1 MELRPACHPEK
12 DIFLFKKTSF
22 IKKIMAN
29 EYSIEIHR
37 YLSAKIAEAE
47 ALIRNSTEDS
57 AEPRGQLE
65 ELLAIR
71 KYLSDNIDLKDFTYY

>member
-1 MELRPACHPEK
+1 
-12 DIFLFKKTSF
+12 
-22 IKKIMAN
+22 MAN

-47 ALIRNSTEDS
+47 ALLRASTED
-57 AEPRGQLE
+57 APEPRGQLE
-65 ELLAIR
+65 ELLSIR

>member
-1 MELRPACHPEK
+1 
-12 DIFLFKKTSF
+12 
-22 IKKIMAN
+22 MAN
-29 EYSIEIHR
+29 DYSIEIHR

-47 ALIRNSTEDS
+47 ALILNSAANSPELL
-57 AEPRGQLE
+57 GQLE

>member
-1 MELRPACHPEK
+1 
-12 DIFLFKKTSF
+12 
-22 IKKIMAN
+22 MAN

-37 YLSAKIAEAE
+37 YLSAKIAETE
-47 ALIRNSTEDS
+47 TLIQDSTQDS
-57 AEPRGQLE
+57 PDFRGQLE

>member
-1 MELRPACHPEK
+1 
-12 DIFLFKKTSF
+12 
-22 IKKIMAN
+22 MAN

-37 YLSAKIAEAE
+37 YLSARIAEAE
-47 ALIRNSTEDS
+47 TLILNSIEDS
-57 AEPRGQLE
+57 PELLGQLE

>member
-1 MELRPACHPEK
+1 
-12 DIFLFKKTSF
+12 
-22 IKKIMAN
+22 MAN

-37 YLSAKIAEAE
+37 YLSAKIAKAK
-47 ALIRNSTEDS
+47 ALIQDSAEEDS
-57 AEPRGQLE
+57 PEPRGQLE